1 VSRLALGRLPQLGL
15 PLLFL
20 LWLQLVLQFLGCLLS
35 LRLGS
40 LLSLLLQ
47 LLLLLLPL
55 LPLTLGWC
63 IYLQNTHIIPKHS
76 MPRRIHRKLDDSSS
90 ITASR
95 NGGHNPKQAA
105 QLLHKSIS
113 GHSHARQEAGAAGPS
128 QHAGGCQI
136 TKEIS
141 ANEPYTDLS

>member
-20 LWLQLVLQFLGCLLS
+20 LWLQLVLQFLGRLLS

-55 LPLTLGWC
+55 LRLLPLLPLLLLTLGWC
-63 IYLQNTHIIPKHS
+63 IYLQNTHIIPKS
-76 MPRRIHRKLDDSSS
+76 F
-90 ITASR
+90 
-95 NGGHNPKQAA
+95 NPTT
-105 QLLHKSIS
+105 H
-113 GHSHARQEAGAAGPS
+113 PS
-128 QHAGGCQI
+128 QAR
-136 TKEIS
+136 
-141 ANEPYTDLS
+141 